1 MCAVKRFSHEKVL
14 EELGEIPFNEDA
26 LKILAVF
33 VEAAPRC
40 NRPLLNLSRSVMLRE
55 VGVKVGESIRKAPP
69 STRESYCSCHK
80 LATRSNN
87 LYYIDTFYAEG
98 KIRREIFKV

>member
-26 LKILAVF
+26 LKIFAVF

-40 NRPLLNLSRSVMLRE
+40 NRPLLNLARSVMLRE
-55 VGVKVGESIRKAPP
+55 VGVKVGESIRKAP
-69 STRESYCSCHK
+69 SNMRESYCSCHK
-80 LATRSNN
+80 LPTKSKD

>member
-1 MCAVKRFSHEKVL
+1 MCAIKRFDHEKVL

-26 LKILAVF
+26 LKIFAVF

-40 NRPLLNLSRSVMLRE
+40 NRPLLNLARSVMLRE

-69 STRESYCSCHK
+69 STREFYCSCHK
-80 LATRSNN
+80 LPTRSNN
-87 LYYIDTFYAEG
+87 LYYIDTLYAEG

>member
-1 MCAVKRFSHEKVL
+1 MCAIKRFSHEKFL

-40 NRPLLNLSRSVMLRE
+40 NRAMMNLARSVMLRE

-80 LATRSNN
+80 LPTKSKD

>member
-1 MCAVKRFSHEKVL
+1 MCAIKRFSHEQVM
-14 EELGEIPFNEDA
+14 EELGEIPFKEDA
-26 LKILAVF
+26 LKIFAVF

-40 NRPLLNLSRSVMLRE
+40 GRPMMNLARSVMLRE
-55 VGVKVGESIRKAPP
+55 VGVKIAESIRKAPP

-80 LATRSNN
+80 LLNRANN
-87 LYYIDTFYAEG
+87 LYYIDTFYEEG

>member
-1 MCAVKRFSHEKVL
+1 MSNIKKLAHEQVVG
-14 EELGEIPFNEDA
+14 ELGEIPFNEDA
-26 LKILAVF
+26 LKIFAVF

-40 NRPLLNLSRSVMLRE
+40 NRPLLNLARSVMLRE

-80 LATRSNN
+80 LPIKSKD
-87 LYYIDTFYAEG
+87 LYYIDTFYAEE

>member
-1 MCAVKRFSHEKVL
+1 MSGIKRLTHEQVM

-26 LKILAVF
+26 LKIFAVF

-40 NRPLLNLSRSVMLRE
+40 NRPLLNLARSVMLRE
-55 VGVKVGESIRKAPP
+55 VGVKVGESIRKAPT

-80 LATRSNN
+80 LPTKSKD

>member
-1 MCAVKRFSHEKVL
+1 MSNIKRLTHEQVL
-14 EELGEIPFNEDA
+14 DELEEIPFNEDA
-26 LKILAVF
+26 LKIFAVF

-40 NRPLLNLSRSVMLRE
+40 SRPLLNLARSVMLRE
-55 VGVKVGESIRKAPP
+55 VGVKVGESIRKAPHG
-69 STRESYCSCHK
+69 TRESYCSCHK
-80 LATRSNN
+80 LPTKSKD